1 MNPRTNAAQ
10 RGQMAGATAVR
21 GSEGK
26 SRWKAWRRTKVKKL
40 GLGTLKLLAR
50 LYSRQ
55 SRVPDQ
61 PFIPNEHFPFVAELE
76 ANWQEI
82 RAELEVILE
91 DRERIPFLDKISPDQ
106 ARIAH
111 SQKWRA
117 FFLWGM
123 GEELKGNTARCPKTA
138 ALLRQVPGLRSAWF
152 SILAPN
158 YKIKPHRGITKGVL
172 RSHLGLI
179 VPKRWQQCRMI
190 VGGESVRWRE
200 GKCFVFDDS
209 MLHQVWNRTSEE
221 RAILLFDFDRPMRWP
236 ASALNRFA
244 MAMLKRTAYYRD
256 ARKNLK
262 KHARAQISDAGRDQA
277 IADAM
282 QRIAD

>member
-1 MNPRTNAAQ
+1 
-10 RGQMAGATAVR
+10 MAGATAAR

-26 SRWKAWRRTKVKKL
+26 SPWKAWRRSKVKML

-55 SRVPDQ
+55 SRVPDL

-82 RAELEVILE
+82 RAELEVILK

-106 ARIAH
+106 ARISH

-123 GEELKGNTARCPKTA
+123 GEELTGNTARCPKTA
-138 ALLRQVPGLRSAWF
+138 ALLRTVPGLRSAWF

-179 VPKRWQQCRMI
+179 VPKRWQKCRMI

-200 GKCFVFDDS
+200 GRCFVFDDS
-209 MLHQVWNRTSEE
+209 MLHQVWNNTDEE

-244 MAMLKRTAYYRD
+244 MATLKRTAYYRD

-262 KHARAQISDAGRDQA
+262 KHARAQINAAGRDQA

>member
-1 MNPRTNAAQ
+1 
-10 RGQMAGATAVR
+10 MAGATAIR

-26 SRWKAWRRTKVKKL
+26 SPWKAWRRTQVKML
-40 GLGTLKLLAR
+40 GLGALKLLAK
-50 LYSRQ
+50 LYARQ
-55 SRVPDQ
+55 SRVPDL

-76 ANWQEI
+76 ANWREI
-82 RAELEVILE
+82 RAELEVILQ

-117 FFLWGM
+117 YFLWGM
-123 GEELKGNTARCPKTA
+123 GEELTGNTARCPKTA
-138 ALLRQVPGLRSAWF
+138 ALLRTVPGLRSAWF

-179 VPKRWQQCRMI
+179 VPKRWQKCRMI
-190 VGGESVRWRE
+190 VGGQPVRWRE
-200 GKCFVFDDS
+200 GECFVFDDS
-209 MLHQVWNRTSEE
+209 MRHQVWNNTDEE

-244 MAMLKRTAYYRD
+244 MSMLKRTAYYRD

-262 KHARAQISDAGRDQA
+262 KHSRVQITDAGRDQA
-277 IADAM
+277 IANAM

>member
-1 MNPRTNAAQ
+1 M
-10 RGQMAGATAVR
+10 
-21 GSEGK
+21 
-26 SRWKAWRRTKVKKL
+26 L
-40 GLGTLKLLAR
+40 GLGTLKLLAK

-55 SRVPDQ
+55 SRVPDG
-61 PFIPNEHFPFVAELE
+61 PFIPNHHFPFVAELE
-76 ANWQEI
+76 ANWAGI
-82 RAELEVILE
+82 RAELDVILQ
-91 DRERIPFLDKISPDQ
+91 DRDRIPFLDKISPDQ
-106 ARIAH
+106 TRIAH

-123 GEELKGNTARCPKTA
+123 GEELTGNTARCPKTA
-138 ALLRQVPGLRSAWF
+138 ALLRKVPGLRSAWF

-179 VPKRWQQCRMI
+179 VPRRWQQCRMI
-190 VGGESVRWRE
+190 VGGETVRWRE

-209 MLHQVWNRTSEE
+209 MLHQVWNRTDEE

-236 ASALNRFA
+236 ASALNRLA
-244 MAMLKRTAYYRD
+244 MGLLKRTAYYRD
-256 ARKNLK
+256 ARRNLK
-262 KHARAQISDAGRDQA
+262 KHARSQMNEAGRDQA

>member
-1 MNPRTNAAQ
+1 
-10 RGQMAGATAVR
+10 MAGATAIR

-26 SRWKAWRRTKVKKL
+26 SPFKAWRRARVKML
-40 GLGTLKLLAR
+40 GLGLLKLLAR

-55 SRVPDQ
+55 SLVPDM
-61 PFIPNEHFPFVAELE
+61 PIIPNRHFPFVAELE
-76 ANWQEI
+76 ANWQDI
-82 RAELEVILE
+82 RAELELILQ

-106 ARIAH
+106 ARISH

-117 FFLWGM
+117 FFLWGL
-123 GEELKGNTARCPKTA
+123 GEELIGNTARCPKTA
-138 ALLRQVPGLRSAWF
+138 ALLRKVPGLRSAWF

-158 YKIKPHRGITKGVL
+158 YRIKPHRGITKGVL

-179 VPKRWQQCRMI
+179 VPQKWRRCRMV
-190 VGGESVRWRE
+190 VGGETVHWRE

-209 MLHQVWNRTSEE
+209 MQHRVTNATNEE

-236 ASALNRFA
+236 SSALNRLA
-244 MAMLKRTAYYRD
+244 MSLMKRTAYYKD
-256 ARKNLK
+256 ARRNLK
-262 KHARAQISDAGRDQA
+262 KHARAQMSEAGRDQA

>member
-1 MNPRTNAAQ
+1 M
-10 RGQMAGATAVR
+10 
-21 GSEGK
+21 
-26 SRWKAWRRTKVKKL
+26 L
-40 GLGTLKLLAR
+40 GLATLKLLAK

-55 SRVPDQ
+55 SRVPDR
-61 PFIPNEHFPFVAELE
+61 PFIPNQYFPFVAELE
-76 ANWQEI
+76 ANWRDV
-82 RAELEVILE
+82 RAELDVILQ
-91 DRERIPFLDKISPDQ
+91 DRESIPFLDKISPDQ
-106 ARIAH
+106 VRISH

-123 GEELKGNTARCPKTA
+123 GEELTSNTARCPKTA
-138 ALLRQVPGLRSAWF
+138 AMLRKVPGLRSAWF

-158 YKIKPHRGITKGVL
+158 YRIKPHRGITKGVL

-179 VPKRWQQCRMI
+179 VPQPPKLCRMV
-190 VGGESVRWRE
+190 VGGERMHWYE

-209 MLHQVWNRTSEE
+209 MLHQVWNKSDQE

-236 ASALNRFA
+236 ASTLNRLA
-244 MAMLKRTAYYRD
+244 MALLKRTAYYRD
-256 ARKNLK
+256 ARRNLK
-262 KHARAQISDAGRDQA
+262 RHARARISDAGRDQA

>member
-1 MNPRTNAAQ
+1 
-10 RGQMAGATAVR
+10 MAGATAIR

-26 SRWKAWRRTKVKKL
+26 SAFKAWRRARVKML
-40 GLGTLKLLAR
+40 GLGLLKLLAR

-55 SRVPDQ
+55 SLVPDL
-61 PFIPNEHFPFVAELE
+61 PIIPNRHFPFVAELE
-76 ANWQEI
+76 ANWQDI
-82 RAELEVILE
+82 RAELEIILR

-106 ARIAH
+106 ARISH

-117 FFLWGM
+117 FFLWGL
-123 GEELKGNTARCPKTA
+123 GEELTGNTARCPKTA
-138 ALLRQVPGLRSAWF
+138 ALLRKVPGLRSAWF

-179 VPKRWQQCRMI
+179 VPQKWRRCRMV
-190 VGGESVRWRE
+190 VGGVTVHWRE
-200 GKCFVFDDS
+200 GQCFVFDDS
-209 MLHQVWNRTSEE
+209 QQHRVTNATNEE

-236 ASALNRFA
+236 SSALNRLA
-244 MAMLKRTAYYRD
+244 MSLLKRTAYYKD
-256 ARKNLK
+256 ARRNLK
-262 KHARAQISDAGRDQA
+262 KHARAQMTEAGRDQA

>member
-1 MNPRTNAAQ
+1 
-10 RGQMAGATAVR
+10 MAGATAVR

-26 SRWKAWRRTKVKKL
+26 TGWKAWRRTKVKML
-40 GLGTLKLLAR
+40 GLGALKLLAK

-55 SRVPDQ
+55 SHVPDV
-61 PFIPNEHFPFVAELE
+61 PFIPNRYFPFVRELE
-76 ANWQEI
+76 VNWKDI
-82 RAELEVILE
+82 RAELEVILQ

-123 GEELKGNTARCPKTA
+123 GEELTGNTARCPKTA
-138 ALLRQVPGLRSAWF
+138 ALLRKVPGLRSAWF
-152 SILAPN
+152 SILSPN
-158 YKIKPHRGITKGVL
+158 YRIKPHRGITKGVL

-179 VPKRWQQCRMI
+179 VPQRWKLCRMV
-190 VGGESVRWRE
+190 VGGETVHWRE

-209 MLHQVWNRTSEE
+209 MLHRVSNGTDQE

-236 ASALNRFA
+236 ASALNRLA
-244 MAMLKRTAYYRD
+244 MSLLKRTAYYRD
-256 ARKNLK
+256 ARRNLK
-262 KHARAQISDAGRDQA
+262 RHARAEMTDAGRDQA

>member
-1 MNPRTNAAQ
+1 M
-10 RGQMAGATAVR
+10 
-21 GSEGK
+21 
-26 SRWKAWRRTKVKKL
+26 L
-40 GLGTLKLLAR
+40 GLGTLKLLAK

-55 SRVPDQ
+55 SRVPDL

-82 RAELEVILE
+82 RAELEVILQ

-123 GEELKGNTARCPKTA
+123 GEELTGNTARCPKTS

-179 VPKRWQQCRMI
+179 VPKRWQKCRMI

-200 GKCFVFDDS
+200 GQCFVFDDS
-209 MLHQVWNRTSEE
+209 MLHQVWNRTTEE

-236 ASALNRFA
+236 ASALNHFA
-244 MAMLKRTAYYRD
+244 MSMLKRTAYYRD

>member
-1 MNPRTNAAQ
+1 
-10 RGQMAGATAVR
+10 MAGATAAR

-26 SRWKAWRRTKVKKL
+26 SPWKAWRRARVKML
-40 GLGTLKLLAR
+40 GLGTLKLLAK
-50 LYSRQ
+50 LYGRQ

-61 PFIPNEHFPFVAELE
+61 AIIPNACFPFVAELE
-76 ANWQEI
+76 ANWREI
-82 RAELEVILE
+82 RAELDVILQ
-91 DRERIPFLDKISPDQ
+91 DRENIPFLDKISPDQ
-106 ARIAH
+106 SRISH
-111 SQKWRA
+111 SQNWRA

-123 GEELKGNTARCPKTA
+123 GEELTSNTERCPKTA
-138 ALLRQVPGLRSAWF
+138 ALLRKVPGLRSAWF

-158 YKIKPHRGITKGVL
+158 YRIKPHRGITKGVL

-179 VPKRWQQCRMI
+179 VPQNWRHCRM
-190 VGGESVRWRE
+190 VLDGQAVYWRE

-209 MLHQVWNRTSEE
+209 LQHRVSNGTNEE

-236 ASALNRFA
+236 ASMLNRLA
-244 MAMLKRTAYYRD
+244 MSLLKRTAFYRD

-262 KHARAQISDAGRDQA
+262 KHSRALVNHTARDQK

>member
-1 MNPRTNAAQ
+1 M
-10 RGQMAGATAVR
+10 
-21 GSEGK
+21 
-26 SRWKAWRRTKVKKL
+26 L

-55 SRVPDQ
+55 SRVPDL

-76 ANWQEI
+76 ANWQAI
-82 RAELEVILE
+82 RAELEVILQ

-179 VPKRWQQCRMI
+179 VPKRWQHCRMI

-262 KHARAQISDAGRDQA
+262 KHARAQISDVGRDQA

>member
-1 MNPRTNAAQ
+1 
-10 RGQMAGATAVR
+10 MAGATAVR

-26 SRWKAWRRTKVKKL
+26 SPWKAWRRTKVKML
-40 GLGTLKLLAR
+40 GLGTLKLLAK

-55 SRVPDQ
+55 SRVPDM

-82 RAELEVILE
+82 RAELDVILQ
-91 DRERIPFLDKISPDQ
+91 DRERIPFMDKISPDQ
-106 ARIAH
+106 ARISH

-117 FFLWGM
+117 FFLWGL
-123 GEELKGNTARCPKTA
+123 GEELTGNTARCPKTA
-138 ALLRQVPGLRSAWF
+138 ALLRKVPGLRSAWF

-172 RSHLGLI
+172 RAHLGLI
-179 VPKRWQQCRMI
+179 VPKLWQQCRMV
-190 VGGESVRWRE
+190 VGGETVRWRE

-209 MLHQVWNRTSEE
+209 MQHQVWNKTDEE

-236 ASALNRFA
+236 ASALNRLA
-244 MAMLKRTAYYRD
+244 MSMLKRTAYYRD
-256 ARKNLK
+256 ARKNFK
-262 KHARAQISDAGRDQA
+262 KHARAEIGDAGRDQA

>member
-1 MNPRTNAAQ
+1 M
-10 RGQMAGATAVR
+10 
-21 GSEGK
+21 
-26 SRWKAWRRTKVKKL
+26 L
-40 GLGTLKLLAR
+40 GLGTLKLLAK

-55 SRVPDQ
+55 SRVPDL
-61 PFIPNEHFPFVAELE
+61 PFIPNGHFPFVAELE

-82 RAELEVILE
+82 RAELDVILK
-91 DRERIPFLDKISPDQ
+91 DREHIPFLDKISPDQ

-123 GEELKGNTARCPKTA
+123 GEELTGNTARCPKTA
-138 ALLRQVPGLRSAWF
+138 ALLREVPGLRSAWF

-179 VPKRWQQCRMI
+179 VPKRWQKCRMI

-209 MLHQVWNRTSEE
+209 MLHQVWNRTEEE

-262 KHARAQISDAGRDQA
+262 KHARAQINDAGRDQA

>member
-1 MNPRTNAAQ
+1 
-10 RGQMAGATAVR
+10 MAGATAVR

-26 SRWKAWRRTKVKKL
+26 SPWKAWRRAKVKML
-40 GLGTLKLLAR
+40 GLGALKLLAK

-55 SRVPDQ
+55 SRVPDL
-61 PFIPNEHFPFVAELE
+61 PFIPNRHFPFVAELE
-76 ANWQEI
+76 ANWTDI
-82 RAELEVILE
+82 RAELEVILQ
-91 DRERIPFLDKISPDQ
+91 DRDRIPFLDKISPDQ

-123 GEELKGNTARCPKTA
+123 GEELTGNTARCPKTA
-138 ALLRQVPGLRSAWF
+138 AVLRKVPGLRSAWF

-158 YKIKPHRGITKGVL
+158 YRIKPHRGITKGVL

-179 VPKRWQQCRMI
+179 VPKRWQHCRMV
-190 VGGESVRWRE
+190 VGGETVRWRE

-209 MLHQVWNRTSEE
+209 MLHRVSNGTNEE

-236 ASALNRFA
+236 ASALNRLA
-244 MAMLKRTAYYRD
+244 MALLKRTAYYRD
-256 ARKNLK
+256 ARRNLK
-262 KHARAQISDAGRDQA
+262 RHARAQMTAAGRDQA

>member
-1 MNPRTNAAQ
+1 
-10 RGQMAGATAVR
+10 MAGATAIR

-26 SRWKAWRRTKVKKL
+26 SPWKAWRRTQVKRL
-40 GLGTLKLLAR
+40 GLGTLKLLAK
-50 LYSRQ
+50 LYGRQ
-55 SRVPDQ
+55 SRVPDL

-76 ANWQEI
+76 ANWREI
-82 RAELEVILE
+82 RAELEVILQ
-91 DRERIPFLDKISPDQ
+91 DRERIPFLDTISPDQ

-123 GEELKGNTARCPKTA
+123 GEELTGNTARCPKTA
-138 ALLRQVPGLRSAWF
+138 ALLRTVPGLRSAWF

-179 VPKRWQQCRMI
+179 VPVRWQKCRMI

-209 MLHQVWNRTSEE
+209 MLHQVWNNTDEE

-236 ASALNRFA
+236 ASALNRLA
-244 MAMLKRTAYYRD
+244 MATLKRTAYYRY

-262 KHARAQISDAGRDQA
+262 KHARAQMNDAGRDQA